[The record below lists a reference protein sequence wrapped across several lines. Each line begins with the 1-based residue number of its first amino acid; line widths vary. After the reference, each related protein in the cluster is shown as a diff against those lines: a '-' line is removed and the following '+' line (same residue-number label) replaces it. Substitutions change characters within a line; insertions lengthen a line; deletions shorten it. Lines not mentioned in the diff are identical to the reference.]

1 MCVLTSVLCW
11 LSWCTPR
18 SDPWKAE
25 GDELRSKS
33 ARLLQVL
40 APERTEVEAHSRA
53 CEQLGID
60 LARELS
66 RRVEIYKK
74 VHGLRGTIK
83 VAEMLSRRARTGHTA
98 VSWAAAVGEADIL
111 GLLLDKGGAP
121 AHQDAVQQAA
131 AKAIQVAYKQHLFD
145 LKRPPWTRPT
155 AHIRRVED
163 LANDYYLRW
172 NINRMLHLLGNTR
185 LPMIEAIYNG
195 HFDVRVC
202 G

>member
-1 MCVLTSVLCW
+1 M
-11 LSWCTPR
+11 
-18 SDPWKAE
+18 
-25 GDELRSKS
+25 
-33 ARLLQVL
+33 LQVL